1 MSNNSIT
8 IKAPAKINLSL
19 DITGRREDGYHL
31 VRMLMQSLSCYDEVT
46 VEAREDMENTME
58 CNIPGLPADGR
69 NLCIK
74 AAKAMQES
82 FGIQHGFHIR
92 LKKQIPMAA
101 GLAGGST
108 DAAAVMRAICEIDS
122 LDATTEKLQQIALPL
137 GADIPYCI
145 VGGLMLSEGIGEIL
159 TELSPLPTKSVLLVK
174 PNVDVSTGT
183 VYKAYDAL
191 SEEEIHHPDTD
202 QLLDYVT
209 KGDWDALL
217 RETSNVLE
225 DVTAPMEKSIPEIE
239 KELRECGAKGTMM
252 SGSGPTV
259 FAVYDT
265 EDKMSKAAEEM
276 QRMHPEYEVRMT
288 QTV

>member
-1 MSNNSIT
+1 
-8 IKAPAKINLSL
+8 
-19 DITGRREDGYHL
+19 
-31 VRMLMQSLSCYDEVT
+31 
-46 VEAREDMENTME
+46 
-58 CNIPGLPADGR
+58 
-69 NLCIK
+69 
-74 AAKAMQES
+74 
-82 FGIQHGFHIR
+82 
-92 LKKQIPMAA
+92 
-101 GLAGGST
+101 
-108 DAAAVMRAICEIDS
+108 
-122 LDATTEKLQQIALPL
+122 
-137 GADIPYCI
+137 
-145 VGGLMLSEGIGEIL
+145 MLSEGIGEIL

-239 KELRECGAKGTMM
+239 KELRERGAKGTMM

-259 FAVYDT
+259 FGIFADAQTRDAAARVLVRHGYRPKPADFT
-265 EDKMSKAAEEM
+265 HGKSKK
-276 QRMHPEYEVRMT
+276 
-288 QTV
+288 

>member
-1 MSNNSIT
+1 
-8 IKAPAKINLSL
+8 
-19 DITGRREDGYHL
+19 
-31 VRMLMQSLSCYDEVT
+31 
-46 VEAREDMENTME
+46 
-58 CNIPGLPADGR
+58 
-69 NLCIK
+69 
-74 AAKAMQES
+74 
-82 FGIQHGFHIR
+82 
-92 LKKQIPMAA
+92 
-101 GLAGGST
+101 
-108 DAAAVMRAICEIDS
+108 
-122 LDATTEKLQQIALPL
+122 
-137 GADIPYCI
+137 
-145 VGGLMLSEGIGEIL
+145 MLSEGIGEIL
-159 TELSPLPTKSVLLVK
+159 TKLSPLPTKSVLLVK

-239 KELRECGAKGTMM
+239 KELRERGAKGTMM